1 MLGGDDIQRLRRL
14 VNLAPYMDKEMQEK
28 LLRLIRDLKAAEA
41 SGSIFPQSAVD
52 EMTKAVPDRFE

>member
-28 LLRLIRDLKAAEA
+28 LLKLIRDLKAA
-41 SGSIFPQSAVD
+41 
-52 EMTKAVPDRFE
+52 